1 MGLSSL
7 MFCKIPPFLSL
18 VGQFFRD
25 VSFLTFLFLYIVFFP
40 LVYKTSTRTL
50 TFLLLKCAGMDI
62 GLICLLPD
70 ARAANHHPASNDA
83 RATSLQLFRLYP
95 CGRFGASPGRH
106 ETQDS
111 RSTPASTFTRPT
123 RWESQ
128 MQHPPAP
135 LEPLYI

>member
-25 VSFLTFLFLYIVFFP
+25 VSFLTFLFLYIVFP
-40 LVYKTSTRTL
+40 PCLQNLNSNVDILIAEVCWNGY
-50 TFLLLKCAGMDI
+50 I
-62 GLICLLPD
+62 GLICLVPD
-70 ARAANHHPASNDA
+70 ARAANHHPASSDA
-83 RATSLQLFRLYP
+83 RATSLQLSRLYP